1 MRRRVA
7 ALVILLLVVALVIWG
22 LSSWAGR
29 GSANT
34 EPASGEATATATEPA
49 PITEPT
55 VPAPEDTSST
65 ATVTTT
71 STRASDGAERTE
83 GEEPEAESETEA
95 AAAPIAKG
103 SCELGDLQVKA
114 LTEQPSFSVEEQ
126 PVFFMEVHNPT
137 DTDCV
142 LELGDDSLRFEVY
155 DMATNQRIWADTDCY
170 PSVVTGNQTFEAG
183 GDRSFKARWSVKGS
197 QPGQCTSREQV
208 QPGSY
213 YLHTVIGDNAS
224 DPTPFNL
231 T

>member
-29 GSANT
+29 GSADT
-34 EPASGEATATATEPA
+34 ETTGGTATATATEPA

-71 STRASDGAERTE
+71 STRAGAESSE

-114 LTEQPSFSVEEQ
+114 LTEQSSFSVDDQ

-137 DTDCV
+137 DTDCE
-142 LELGDDSLRFEVY
+142 LDLGDDALRFEVY
-155 DMATNQRIWADTDCY
+155 DMASNQRIWADTDCY
-170 PSVVTGNQTFEAG
+170 PSVVTGSQTFEAG

-208 QPGSY
+208 EPGSY